1 MSLDSLPQ
9 TAQHIVTSTWFSC
22 GIIAIIVLNGIL
34 VGLDTSAYIHAHFST
49 YINYSYDVILWI
61 FIVEALTKM
70 TAKYPRVHNYF
81 KDGWNCFDFAIIV
94 FCLIPATGELAM
106 IARIARLLRVVRI
119 VSVLPQLRILVTAL
133 IHSLPGMLNVV
144 LLMTMIFYVYG
155 VAGYH
160 LFNEIDPTH
169 WESLGISLLTLF
181 RIVTLEDWTDIM
193 YTALE
198 SYWWAWVYFLSFVVI
213 ATFVIVNLFIG
224 IVVTNVQEAK
234 EAQLATLR
242 DELDSAEVIREL
254 QQTREAL
261 KRVQDHM
268 EKNAS
273 TKEDEP
279 RPVS

>member
-1 MSLDSLPQ
+1 MLLNSIQQ
-9 TAQHIVTSTWFSC
+9 TAQRIVASSLFS
-22 GIIAIIVLNGIL
+22 GAIIAFIVLNGIL
-34 VGLDTSAYIHAHFST
+34 VGLDTSDYIHAHFST
-49 YINYSYDVILWI
+49 HINFAYDVILWI

-70 TAKYPRVHNYF
+70 MANYPRMHHYF
-81 KDGWNCFDFAIIV
+81 RDGWNCFDFAIIV

-119 VSVLPQLRILVTAL
+119 VSVLPQLRVLVTAL
-133 IHSLPGMLNVV
+133 MQSLPGMINVV
-144 LLMTMIFYVYG
+144 LLMTVIFYVYG

-160 LFNEIDPTH
+160 LFHEIDPTH

-198 SYWWAWVYFLSFVVI
+198 NYWWAWIYFLSFVVI
-213 ATFVIVNLFIG
+213 ATFVIINLFIG
-224 IVVTNVQEAK
+224 IVVTNVQDAK

-242 DELDSAEVIREL
+242 EELDTAEVIREL
-254 QQTREAL
+254 KQTREAL

-268 EKNAS
+268 EKNSSNEERKA
-273 TKEDEP
+273 
-279 RPVS
+279 RPLP

>member
-1 MSLDSLPQ
+1 M
-9 TAQHIVTSTWFSC
+9 
-22 GIIAIIVLNGIL
+22 LNGIL
-34 VGLDTSAYIHAHFST
+34 VGLDTSDYIHAHFST
-49 YINYSYDVILWI
+49 QINFAYDVILWI
-61 FIVEALTKM
+61 FIVEAVTKM
-70 TAKYPRVHNYF
+70 MANYPRVHHYF
-81 KDGWNCFDFAIIV
+81 RDGWNCFDFAIIV

-119 VSVLPQLRILVTAL
+119 VSVLPQLRVLVTAL
-133 IHSLPGMLNVV
+133 MHSLPGMINVV
-144 LLMTMIFYVYG
+144 LLMTVIFYVYG

-160 LFNEIDPTH
+160 LFHEIDPTH

-198 SYWWAWVYFLSFVVI
+198 SYWWAWIYFLSFVVI
-213 ATFVIVNLFIG
+213 ATFVIINLFIG

-242 DELDSAEVIREL
+242 EELDTAEVIREL
-254 QQTREAL
+254 KQTREAL

-268 EKNAS
+268 EKNSSNQERKAS
-273 TKEDEP
+273 P
-279 RPVS
+279 LP

>member
-1 MSLDSLPQ
+1 MSLGSLPQ
-9 TAQHIVTSTWFSC
+9 IAQRIVSSSWFSC

-34 VGLDTSAYIHAHFST
+34 VGLDTSVYIHTHFST
-49 YINYSYDVILWI
+49 YINYVYDVILWI

-70 TAKYPRVHNYF
+70 TALYPRVHDYF

-119 VSVLPQLRILVTAL
+119 VSVLPQLRVLVTAL
-133 IHSLPGMLNVV
+133 IHSLPGMINVV
-144 LLMTMIFYVYG
+144 LLMTVIFYVYG
-155 VAGYH
+155 IAGYH
-160 LFNEIDPTH
+160 LFHDIDPTH

-193 YTALE
+193 YIALE
-198 SYWWAWVYFLSFVVI
+198 SYWWAWIYFLSFVVI
-213 ATFVIVNLFIG
+213 ATFVIINLFIG

-234 EAQLATLR
+234 EAQLASLR
-242 DELDSAEVIREL
+242 KELDVGEVIREL
-254 QQTREAL
+254 KQTRKAL

-268 EKNAS
+268 EKNAV
-273 TKEDEP
+273 TKENKP
-279 RPVS
+279 RSVS

>member
-1 MSLDSLPQ
+1 MLLDSIQQ
-9 TAQHIVTSTWFSC
+9 TAQCIVASSWFS
-22 GIIAIIVLNGIL
+22 GAIIAFIVLNGIL
-34 VGLDTSAYIHAHFST
+34 VGLDTSDYIHSHFST
-49 YINYSYDVILWI
+49 HINFAYDVILWI

-70 TAKYPRVHNYF
+70 MANYPRVHHYF
-81 KDGWNCFDFAIIV
+81 RDGWNCFDFAIIL

-119 VSVLPQLRILVTAL
+119 VSVLPQLRVLVTAL
-133 IHSLPGMLNVV
+133 MHSLPGMINVV
-144 LLMTMIFYVYG
+144 LLMTVIFYVYG

-160 LFNEIDPTH
+160 LFHEIDPTH

-198 SYWWAWVYFLSFVVI
+198 SYWWAWIYFLSFVVI
-213 ATFVIVNLFIG
+213 ATFVIINLFIG

-242 DELDSAEVIREL
+242 EELDTAEVIREL
-254 QQTREAL
+254 KQTREAL

-268 EKNAS
+268 EKNSNNEERKA
-273 TKEDEP
+273 
-279 RPVS
+279 RPLR

>member
-1 MSLDSLPQ
+1 MLLNSIQ
-9 TAQHIVTSTWFSC
+9 QKAQRIVESSWFS
-22 GIIAIIVLNGIL
+22 GVIIAFIVLNGIL
-34 VGLDTSAYIHAHFST
+34 VGLDTSEYIHAHFST
-49 YINYSYDVILWI
+49 HINFAYDVILWI

-70 TAKYPRVHNYF
+70 MANYPRMHYYF
-81 KDGWNCFDFAIIV
+81 RDGWNCFDFAIIV

-119 VSVLPQLRILVTAL
+119 VSVLPQLRVLVTAL
-133 IHSLPGMLNVV
+133 MHSLPGMINVV
-144 LLMTMIFYVYG
+144 LLMTVIFYVYG

-160 LFNEIDPTH
+160 LFHEIDPTH

-198 SYWWAWVYFLSFVVI
+198 NYWWAWIYFLSFVVI
-213 ATFVIVNLFIG
+213 ATFVIINLFIG

-242 DELDSAEVIREL
+242 EELDSAEVIREL
-254 QQTREAL
+254 KQTREAL
-261 KRVQDHM
+261 KRVQDHL
-268 EKNAS
+268 EKNSSNEERKAH
-273 TKEDEP
+273 
-279 RPVS
+279 PVP

>member
-1 MSLDSLPQ
+1 M
-9 TAQHIVTSTWFSC
+9 
-22 GIIAIIVLNGIL
+22 LNGIL
-34 VGLDTSAYIHAHFST
+34 VGLDTSEYIHAHFST
-49 YINYSYDVILWI
+49 HINFAYDVILWI

-70 TAKYPRVHNYF
+70 MANYPRMHYYF
-81 KDGWNCFDFAIIV
+81 RDGWNCFDFAIIV

-119 VSVLPQLRILVTAL
+119 VSVLPQLRVLVTAL
-133 IHSLPGMLNVV
+133 MHSLPGMINVV
-144 LLMTMIFYVYG
+144 LLMTVIFYVYG

-160 LFNEIDPTH
+160 LFHEIDPTH

-198 SYWWAWVYFLSFVVI
+198 NYWWAWIYFLSFVVI
-213 ATFVIVNLFIG
+213 ATFVIINLFIG

-242 DELDSAEVIREL
+242 EELDSAEVIREL
-254 QQTREAL
+254 KQTREAL
-261 KRVQDHM
+261 KRVQDHL
-268 EKNAS
+268 EKNSSNEERKAH
-273 TKEDEP
+273 P
-279 RPVS
+279 LP